1 MFKKKLKNQ
10 YKSSF
15 PLGARGHIM
24 ENIKKVILNAIP
36 EAVIEDKKILT
47 VTVEPNKLHLLAKI
61 LRDNAA
67 FDFLVKLI
75 GMDWGE
81 KLGVIYMLSC
91 STDLSKEI
99 VLKTGTSDRENPL
112 LYSITDLFETAHF
125 NEREV
130 YALLGIRFINN
141 PDMRKFFLNADW
153 NGFPLRKDYD
163 ANPELNPLSIESKE
177 IVDIAP
183 RIMETPG
190 GLVEEN
196 VNIFEA
202 DDYIINIGP
211 QHPSTHGVMHFRTA
225 LDGEIVKKI
234 DVHSGY
240 IHRGIEKLSEN
251 LTYPQILHFTDRLDY
266 LSANINRHALCMCVE
281 KAAEIEVPERAQYIR
296 TIMDEL
302 NRIDSHLLAW
312 ACQTNDLGATTAFIY
327 GMREREIIL
336 HIFEKTCGGRLIINQ
351 NVIGG
356 VMFDIYADF
365 QKDVK
370 SFIPY
375 MREKLVEYDRFF
387 THNVIALGRMI
398 GVGVLSKE
406 DAISYAVTGPAGR
419 GSGWSCDIRKHQPYS
434 LYSKVDFKEIIR
446 TEGDSYARYLN
457 RLDEIEE
464 SLYIIE
470 QLIDNIPEGDVLTKT
485 KAIIKL
491 PEGEYFQRIEACRGE
506 FGVYI
511 ESRGE
516 KTPYRMKFR
525 SPSMALVSA
534 MPLICMNEKISDFI
548 GIGGSMDY
556 VIPDIDR

>member
-1 MFKKKLKNQ
+1 
-10 YKSSF
+10 
-15 PLGARGHIM
+15 M
-24 ENIKKVILNAIP
+24 ENIKKLIREKFPDQITK
-36 EAVIEDKKILT
+36 DKDILT
-47 VTVEPNKLHLLAKI
+47 IKTEPKQLREVISTLYHLKEHPFDYLKYMTGTDEGEILAVTYV
-61 LRDNAA
+61 
-67 FDFLVKLI
+67 
-75 GMDWGE
+75 
-81 KLGVIYMLSC
+81 LS
-91 STDLSKEI
+91 SSLFPGNDII
-99 VLKTGTSDRENPL
+99 VKTGTSDRENPL
-112 LYSITDLFETAHF
+112 LYTVTDFYETAHF
-125 NEREV
+125 NEREI

-141 PDMRKFFLNADW
+141 PDMRKFFLNHDW
-153 NGFPLRKDYD
+153 VGYPLRKDYD
-163 ANPELNPLSIESKE
+163 PNPELNPVSVESRDIIDTAPVIRETANGELIE
-177 IVDIAP
+177 
-183 RIMETPG
+183 ET
-190 GLVEEN
+190 VR
-196 VNIFEA
+196 IFEE

-225 LDGEIVKKI
+225 LDGETVRKI

-281 KAAEIEVPERAQYIR
+281 KAAGIEVPERAQYIR

-312 ACQTNDLGATTAFIY
+312 SAHTNDLGATTAFIY

-336 HIFEKTCGGRLIINQ
+336 DIFEKTCGGRLIINQ
-351 NVIGG
+351 NVVGG
-356 VMFDIYADF
+356 VMFDIYNDF

-370 SFIPY
+370 SYIPY
-375 MREKLVEYDRFF
+375 MREKLKEYDRFF
-387 THNVIALGRMI
+387 SHNVIALGRMKK
-398 GVGVLSKE
+398 VGLLSKK

-419 GSGWSCDIRKHQPYS
+419 ASGWSCDVRKYNPYA
-434 LYSKVDFKEIIR
+434 LYDKVEFREIIR

-464 SLYIIE
+464 SLHIIE
-470 QLIDNIPEGDVLTKT
+470 QLIDNIPEGEHCAKT

-491 PEGEYFQRIEACRGE
+491 PEGEYYQGVEAGKGL

-525 SPSMALVSA
+525 SPSMALVSV
-534 MPLICMNEKISDFI
+534 MPLICKDEKISDFI

>member
-1 MFKKKLKNQ
+1 
-10 YKSSF
+10 
-15 PLGARGHIM
+15 M
-24 ENIKKVILNAIP
+24 EKIKKIILNIFAD
-36 EAVIEDKKILT
+36 AVFEEKDKLT
-47 VTVEPNKLHLLAKI
+47 VTVDPQKLHELIKTLH
-61 LRDNAA
+61 DNEELP
-67 FDFLVKLI
+67 FDYLVYLI

-81 KLGVIYMLSC
+81 QLGVIYLLS
-91 STDLSKEI
+91 SSQDTSKEI
-99 VLKTGTSDRENPL
+99 VVKTGTSDRENPL
-112 LYSITDLFETAHF
+112 LYSITDLYETAHL

-130 YALLGIRFINN
+130 YAMYGIRFINN
-141 PDMRKFFLNADW
+141 PDMRRFLINDDW
-153 NGFPLRKDYD
+153 VGFPLRKDYD
-163 ANPELNPLSIESKE
+163 ANPEINPVSVVSK
-177 IVDIAP
+177 DIIDTAP
-183 RIMETPG
+183 RIMETPD
-190 GLVEEN
+190 GLKEEV

-234 DVHSGY
+234 DIHSGY
-240 IHRGIEKLSEN
+240 IHRGIEKLSES

-281 KAAEIEVPERAQYIR
+281 KAVGIEVPKRAQYIR

-302 NRIDSHLLAW
+302 NRISSHLLAW
-312 ACQTNDLGATTAFIY
+312 SAQTNDLGATTAFIY

-336 HIFEKTCGGRLIINQ
+336 DIFDKTCGGRLIINQ

-370 SFIPY
+370 AFIPY
-375 MREKLVEYDRFF
+375 MREKLREYDRFF
-387 THNVIALGRMI
+387 SHNVIALGRMVNI
-398 GVGVLSKE
+398 GNLSKE
-406 DAISYAVTGPAGR
+406 DAVSYAVTGPAGR
-419 GSGWSCDIRKHQPYS
+419 ASGWSCDVRKYQPYA
-434 LYSKVDFKEIIR
+434 LYDKVEFKEVIR
-446 TEGDSYARYLN
+446 AEGDSYARYMN

-464 SLYIIE
+464 SLKIIE
-470 QLIDNIPEGDVLTKT
+470 QLIDNIPDGDFLAKT
-485 KAIIKL
+485 KAVIKL
-491 PEGEYFQRIEACRGE
+491 PEGEYFQGVEAGKGL

-516 KTPYRMKFR
+516 KTPYRLKFR
-525 SPSMALVSA
+525 SPSMALVSV
-534 MPLICMNEKISDFI
+534 MPLICKNEKISDFI

>member
-1 MFKKKLKNQ
+1 
-10 YKSSF
+10 
-15 PLGARGHIM
+15 M
-24 ENIKKVILNAIP
+24 ENIKKVILNTVP

-47 VTVEPNKLHLLAKI
+47 VTVEPNKLHQLAKA
-61 LRDNAA
+61 LRDNTALP
-67 FDFLVKLI
+67 FDMLVKLI

-81 KLGVIYMLSC
+81 KLGVIYLLAS

-99 VLKTGTSDRENPL
+99 VLKTGTADRENPL
-112 LYSITDLFETAHF
+112 LYTVTDLFETAHF

-141 PDMRKFFLNADW
+141 PDMRKFFLNSDW
-153 NGFPLRKDYD
+153 VGYPLRKDYD
-163 ANPELNPLSIESKE
+163 ANPELNKLTLESKE

-183 RIMETPG
+183 RIMEIDG
-190 GLVEEN
+190 KLVEET
-196 VNIFEA
+196 VNIFAE

-211 QHPSTHGVMHFRTA
+211 QHPSTHGVMHFRTS

-387 THNVIALGRMI
+387 SHNVIALGRMVGI
-398 GVGVLSKE
+398 GVMSKE

-434 LYSKVDFKEIIR
+434 MYSKVDFKEVIR
-446 TEGDSYARYLN
+446 TEGDSYARYMN

-464 SLYIIE
+464 SLHIIE
-470 QLIDNIPEGDVLTKT
+470 QLIDNIPEGEVLAKT

-511 ESRGE
+511 ESRGD

-534 MPLICMNEKISDFI
+534 MPLICKNEKISDFI

>member
-1 MFKKKLKNQ
+1 
-10 YKSSF
+10 
-15 PLGARGHIM
+15 M
-24 ENIKKVILNAIP
+24 ENIKKVILNTVP

-47 VTVEPNKLHLLAKI
+47 VTVEPNKLHQLAKA
-61 LRDNAA
+61 LRDNTALS
-67 FDFLVKLI
+67 FDMLVKLI

-81 KLGVIYMLSC
+81 KLGVIYLLAS
-91 STDLSKEI
+91 SSDLSKEI
-99 VLKTGTSDRENPL
+99 VLKTGTADRENPL
-112 LYSITDLFETAHF
+112 LYTVTDLFETAHF

-141 PDMRKFFLNADW
+141 PDMRKFFLNSDW
-153 NGFPLRKDYD
+153 VGYPLRKDYD
-163 ANPELNPLSIESKE
+163 ANPELNKLTLESKE

-183 RIMETPG
+183 RIMEVDG
-190 GLVEEN
+190 KLVEET
-196 VNIFEA
+196 VNIFAE

-387 THNVIALGRMI
+387 SHNVIALGRMI
-398 GVGVLSKE
+398 GIGVMSKE

-419 GSGWSCDIRKHQPYS
+419 ASGWSCDIRKHQPYS
-434 LYSKVDFKEIIR
+434 MYSKVDFKEVIR
-446 TEGDSYARYLN
+446 TEGDSYARYMN

-464 SLYIIE
+464 SLHIIE
-470 QLIDNIPEGDVLTKT
+470 QLIDNIPEGEVLAKT

-511 ESRGE
+511 ESRGD

-534 MPLICMNEKISDFI
+534 MPLICKNEKISDFI

>member
-1 MFKKKLKNQ
+1 
-10 YKSSF
+10 
-15 PLGARGHIM
+15 M
-24 ENIKKVILNAIP
+24 ENIKKLILNTVKD
-36 EAVIEDKKILT
+36 AVIEEKQKLT
-47 VTVEPNKLHLLAKI
+47 VTVEPNQLHLIAKT
-61 LRDNAA
+61 LRQNAELP

-81 KLGVIYMLSC
+81 KLGVIYLLS
-91 STDLSKEI
+91 SSKDLSKEI

-112 LYSITDLFETAHF
+112 LYSVTDLYETAHF

-130 YALLGIRFINN
+130 FALLGIRFINN

-153 NGFPLRKDYD
+153 VGYPLRKDYD
-163 ANPELNPLSIESKE
+163 ANPELNPVTLESKD

-183 RIMETPG
+183 RIMEVDG
-190 GLVEEN
+190 KLLEET
-196 VNIFEA
+196 VNIFEE

-240 IHRGIEKLSEN
+240 IHRGIEKLSES

-266 LSANINRHALCMCVE
+266 LSANINRHALCLCVE
-281 KAAEIEVPERAQYIR
+281 NAAQIEVPERAQYIR

-302 NRIDSHLLAW
+302 TRIDSHLLAW
-312 ACQTNDLGATTAFIY
+312 SAMTNDLGATTAFIY

-336 HIFEKTCGGRLIINQ
+336 DIFDKTCGGRLIMNQ

-356 VMFDIYADF
+356 VMFDIYGDF

-370 SFIPY
+370 AFIPY
-375 MREKLVEYDRFF
+375 MREKLKEYDRFF
-387 THNVIALGRMI
+387 SHNVIALGRMI
-398 GVGVLSKE
+398 GIGDMTKE
-406 DAISYAVTGPAGR
+406 EAITYAVTGPAGR
-419 GSGWSCDIRKHQPYS
+419 ASGWSCDIRKHIPYA
-434 LYSKVDFKEIIR
+434 LYDKVDFKEIIR
-446 TEGDSYARYLN
+446 FEGDSYARYMN

-464 SLYIIE
+464 SLHIIE
-470 QLIDNIPEGDVLTKT
+470 QLIDNVPEGDICAKT
-485 KAIIKL
+485 KAIIRL
-491 PEGEYFQRIEACRGE
+491 PEGEYYQRVEAAKGE

-511 ESRGE
+511 DSRGD
-516 KTPYRMKFR
+516 KTPYRLKFR

-534 MPLICMNEKISDFI
+534 MPLICQGEKISDFI

>member
-1 MFKKKLKNQ
+1 
-10 YKSSF
+10 
-15 PLGARGHIM
+15 M
-24 ENIKKVILNAIP
+24 ENIKKVILNTVP

-47 VTVEPNKLHLLAKI
+47 VTVEPNKLHQLAKA

-67 FDFLVKLI
+67 LPFDMLVKLI

-81 KLGVIYMLSC
+81 KLGVIYLLAS

-99 VLKTGTSDRENPL
+99 VLKTGTADRENPL
-112 LYSITDLFETAHF
+112 LYTVTDLFETAHF

-141 PDMRKFFLNADW
+141 PDMRKFFLNSDW
-153 NGFPLRKDYD
+153 VGYPLRKDYD
-163 ANPELNPLSIESKE
+163 ANPELNALSLESKE
-177 IVDIAP
+177 IVDVAP
-183 RIMETPG
+183 RIMEVDG
-190 GLVEEN
+190 KLVEEN
-196 VNIFEA
+196 VNIFGD

-211 QHPSTHGVMHFRTA
+211 QHPSTHGVMHFRTS

-387 THNVIALGRMI
+387 SHNVIALGRMI
-398 GVGVLSKE
+398 GIGVMSKE

-434 LYSKVDFKEIIR
+434 MYSKVDFKEVIR
-446 TEGDSYARYLN
+446 TEGDSYARYMN

-464 SLYIIE
+464 SLHIIE
-470 QLIDNIPEGDVLTKT
+470 QLIDNIPEGEVLAKT

-511 ESRGE
+511 ESRGD

-534 MPLICMNEKISDFI
+534 MPLICKNEKISDFI

>member
-1 MFKKKLKNQ
+1 
-10 YKSSF
+10 
-15 PLGARGHIM
+15 M
-24 ENIKKVILNAIP
+24 ENIKKVILNTVP

-47 VTVEPNKLHLLAKI
+47 VTVEPNKLHQLAKA
-61 LRDNAA
+61 LRDNTALP
-67 FDFLVKLI
+67 FDMLVKLI

-81 KLGVIYMLSC
+81 KLGVIYLLAS
-91 STDLSKEI
+91 SSDLSKEI
-99 VLKTGTSDRENPL
+99 VLKTGTADRENPL
-112 LYSITDLFETAHF
+112 LYTVTDLFETAHF

-141 PDMRKFFLNADW
+141 PDMRKFFLNSDW
-153 NGFPLRKDYD
+153 VGYPLRKDYD
-163 ANPELNPLSIESKE
+163 ANPELNKLTLESKE

-183 RIMETPG
+183 RIMEIDG
-190 GLVEEN
+190 KLVEEN
-196 VNIFEA
+196 VNIFAE

-387 THNVIALGRMI
+387 SHNVIALGRMVGI
-398 GVGVLSKE
+398 GVMSKE

-434 LYSKVDFKEIIR
+434 MYSKVDFKEVIR
-446 TEGDSYARYLN
+446 TEGDSYARYMN

-464 SLYIIE
+464 SLHIIE
-470 QLIDNIPEGDVLTKT
+470 QLIDNIPEGEVLAKT

-511 ESRGE
+511 ESRGD

-534 MPLICMNEKISDFI
+534 MPLICKNEKISDFI

>member
-1 MFKKKLKNQ
+1 
-10 YKSSF
+10 
-15 PLGARGHIM
+15 M
-24 ENIKKVILNAIP
+24 ENIKKVILSAVSD
-36 EAVIEDKKILT
+36 AVIEENKILT
-47 VTVEPNKLHLLAKI
+47 ITVEPNKLHLLAKT
-61 LRDNAA
+61 LRDNAELS

-81 KLGVIYMLSC
+81 KLGVIYMLS
-91 STDLSKEI
+91 SSKDLSKEI
-99 VLKTGTSDRENPL
+99 VLKTGTTDRENPL
-112 LYSITDLFETAHF
+112 LYSVTDLFETAHF

-153 NGFPLRKDYD
+153 VGYPLRKDYD
-163 ANPELNPLSIESKE
+163 ANPELNPVSLESKE
-177 IVDIAP
+177 IVDTAP
-183 RIMETPG
+183 RIMETPD
-190 GLVEEN
+190 GLIEET
-196 VNIFEA
+196 VNIFES

-240 IHRGIEKLSEN
+240 IHRGIEKLSES

-281 KAAEIEVPERAQYIR
+281 KASEIEVPKRAQYIR

-312 ACQTNDLGATTAFIY
+312 SAMTNDLGATTAFIY
-327 GMREREIIL
+327 GMREREVIL
-336 HIFEKTCGGRLIINQ
+336 DIFDKTCGGRLIINQ

-370 SFIPY
+370 AFIPY

-387 THNVIALGRMI
+387 SHNVIALGRMI
-398 GVGVLSKE
+398 GIGKLSKE

-419 GSGWSCDIRKHQPYS
+419 ASGWSCDIRKYKPYS
-434 LYSKVDFKEIIR
+434 LYDKVEFKEVIR

-457 RLDEIEE
+457 RLDEIEQ
-464 SLYIIE
+464 SLHIIE
-470 QLIDNIPEGDVLTKT
+470 QLIDNIPAGEVLTKT
-485 KAIIKL
+485 KAIIRI
-491 PEGEYFQRIEACRGE
+491 PEGEYYQRIEAAKGE
-506 FGVYI
+506 FGIYI
-511 ESRGE
+511 DSRGD
-516 KTPYRMKFR
+516 KTPYRLKFR

-534 MPLICMNEKISDFI
+534 MPLICKGEKISDFI